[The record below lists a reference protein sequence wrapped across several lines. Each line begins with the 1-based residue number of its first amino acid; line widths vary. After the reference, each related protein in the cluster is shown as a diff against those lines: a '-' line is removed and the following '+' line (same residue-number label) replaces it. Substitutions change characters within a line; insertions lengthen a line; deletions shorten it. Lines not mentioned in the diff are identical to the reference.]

1 MSVDTTL
8 DNAGIIDATRC
19 NFLHIETHTLIN
31 EYSGVIA
38 ALNGGD
44 LTVTDQTDSANYGLI
59 KAANGGSLTIENLRR
74 HPSR

>member
-1 MSVDTTL
+1 
-8 DNAGIIDATRC
+8 
-19 NFLHIETHTLIN
+19 LIN